1 MVDYSCTEYINFL
14 TLEECSYLIDGLD
27 SDSFI
32 LSEKE
37 NRLLFIYKINTP
49 KWLND
54 KLNKIGIYNNMPVS
68 VNKYETGCFFSKH
81 RDRYEL
87 HEERYRTLLIKLSNN
102 YEGGNLYID
111 DTEYLKNIG
120 DAVVF
125 DSDLIHELTKIS
137 SGVRYSLV
145 CWLTED
151 SFNKNKSII

>member
-1 MVDYSCTEYINFL
+1 MVSYKCNEYINFL
-14 TLEECSYLIDGLD
+14 TIEECSYISGGLD
-27 SDSFI
+27 SDSFTMC
-32 LSEKE
+32 EKE
-37 NRLLFIYKINTP
+37 NRLLFTSKINTP
-49 KWLND
+49 KWLNS
-54 KLNKIGIYNNMPVS
+54 KLNNIGIYNKIPVF
-68 VNKYETGCFFSKH
+68 VNKYETGCFFLKH

-125 DSDLIHELTKIS
+125 DSSLIHELTKIS